1 MNIYFTR
8 QPIFVR
14 DGTVLAYE
22 MLYRSRGEENNAEG
36 ASTNDTEEPSF
47 FGIDVM
53 SITGDEKVVINFTDD
68 LMRKGV
74 PETFSPDVLDVLV
87 MADRAEEEW
96 ICEKIKSL
104 KESGYKI
111 VLDGF
116 DHTDSYNKLFALADV
131 IGIDIKAPKEQLK
144 EAEELCYRSN
154 KQLFA
159 RNVNTNSDFE
169 YAVRMGC
176 KYLQGYFYARSS
188 AVAGGSVKPIPANL
202 IEVMHLMA
210 QPEPEIKDI
219 VDVMS
224 RDAALCQKI
233 LKLINSV
240 YFGVSH
246 RVSSI
251 NQAILILGLD
261 YLREWVYLMGMQKI
275 SQNDTVEVMRLALLI
290 AKFCRGIS
298 SLIPE
303 TADKGDATYLM
314 GLLSMIVLSSDR
326 DLAQAL
332 DEFPLTNE
340 IKKGLL
346 RCGGTYSDIFEM
358 ALLYVDGKWDN
369 FEEIAE
375 KYGLDLDKVSD
386 MFLRYAHEIGSMNMS

>member
-1 MNIYFTR
+1 MDVYITR

-14 DGTVLAYE
+14 DGSVLAYE
-22 MLYRSRGEENNAEG
+22 MLYRSRGEKNSAESASENG
-36 ASTNDTEEPSF
+36 AEEPSF
-47 FGIDVM
+47 FGVDVM
-53 SITGDEKVVINFTDD
+53 SITGDEKVVINFTDE
-68 LMRKGV
+68 LIKQGV
-74 PETFSPDVLDVLV
+74 PRTFSPDVLDVMV
-87 MADRAEEEW
+87 SADRADNEW
-96 ICEKIKSL
+96 ICETVKAL

-116 DHTDSYNKLFALADV
+116 DHSDAYAKLFALADV
-131 IGIDIKAPKEQLK
+131 IGIDIKAPKELLK
-144 EAEELCYRSN
+144 EAEDMCYRSN

-224 RDAALCQKI
+224 RDTALCQKI

-275 SQNDTVEVMRLALLI
+275 SQNDSVEVMRLALLI
-290 AKFCRGIS
+290 AKFCRGLS
-298 SLIPE
+298 GLIPE
-303 TADKGDATYLM
+303 TADKGDAVYLM

-332 DEFPLTNE
+332 DEFPLTND

-358 ALLYVDGKWDN
+358 ALLYVDGKWEG
-369 FEEIAE
+369 FESFAE
-375 KYGLDLDKVSD
+375 KYSIDIDKVSD
-386 MFLRYAHEIGSMNMS
+386 MFIQYAHEIGSMNMS

>member
-1 MNIYFTR
+1 MNVYITR

-14 DGTVLAYE
+14 DGSVLAYE
-22 MLYRSRGEENNAEG
+22 LLYRSRDEEITADG
-36 ASTNDTEEPSF
+36 ASDNGAEEFSF

-53 SITGDEKVVINFTDD
+53 SITGDEKVVINFTDE

-87 MADRAEEEW
+87 SADRAKDDW

-116 DHTDSYNKLFALADV
+116 EHSDEYNKLFALADI
-131 IGIDIKAPKEQLK
+131 IGVDIKAPKELLK
-144 EAEELCYRSN
+144 EAEDKCYRSN
-154 KQLFA
+154 KQLYA
-159 RNVNTNSDFE
+159 KNVNTNSDFE

-176 KYLQGYFYARSS
+176 KYLKGYFYARSS
-188 AVAGGSVKPIPANL
+188 AVAGGSIKPIPANL

-275 SQNDTVEVMRLALLI
+275 SQNDSVEVMRLALLI
-290 AKFCRGIS
+290 AKFCRGLS
-298 SLIPE
+298 GLIPE
-303 TADKGDATYLM
+303 TADKGDAVYLM

-358 ALLYVDGKWDN
+358 SLLYVDGKWDE
-369 FEEIAE
+369 FEKIAG
-375 KYGLDLDKVSD
+375 KYELSLDKVSD
-386 MFLRYAHEIGSMNMS
+386 IFIRYAKEIGAFNMS

>member
-1 MNIYFTR
+1 MGVYITR

-14 DGTVLAYE
+14 DGSVLAYE
-22 MLYRSRGEENNAEG
+22 LLYRSRGEENKTGGPSEDG
-36 ASTNDTEEPSF
+36 TEEPDF

-68 LMRKGV
+68 LLRKGV
-74 PETFSPDVLDVLV
+74 PETFSPDVLDVLIS
-87 MADRAEEEW
+87 ADRAEEEW
-96 ICEKIKSL
+96 ICEKIKAL

-111 VLDGF
+111 VVYGF
-116 DHTDSYNKLFALADV
+116 DHSDAYNKLFALADV
-131 IGIDIKAPKEQLK
+131 IGIDIKAPKELLK
-144 EAEELCYRSN
+144 EAEEMCYRSN
-154 KQLFA
+154 KQLYA
-159 RNVNTNSDFE
+159 KNVNTNSDFE

-290 AKFCRGIS
+290 AKFCRGLS
-298 SLIPE
+298 GLIPE
-303 TADKGDATYLM
+303 TADKGDAVYLM

-332 DEFPLTNE
+332 DEFPLTND

-346 RCGGTYSDIFEM
+346 RCGGAYSDIFEM

-375 KYGLDLDKVSD
+375 KYSLDLDKVSD

>member
-1 MNIYFTR
+1 MNVYITR

-14 DGTVLAYE
+14 DGSVLAYE
-22 MLYRSRGEENNAEG
+22 LLYRSRGEENNTET
-36 ASTNDTEEPSF
+36 ASEAGTEETSF
-47 FGIDVM
+47 FGVDVM

-68 LMRKGV
+68 LLRQGV

-87 MADRAEEEW
+87 TADRAEDEW
-96 ICEKIKSL
+96 ICEKIKTL

-111 VLDGF
+111 VVYGF
-116 DHTDSYNKLFALADV
+116 DHSDAYNKLFALADV
-131 IGIDIKAPKEQLK
+131 VGIDIKAPKELLK
-144 EAEELCYRSN
+144 EAEEKCYRSN
-154 KQLFA
+154 KQLYA
-159 RNVNTNSDFE
+159 KNVNTNSDFE

-188 AVAGGSVKPIPANL
+188 AVAGGSIKPIPANL

-290 AKFCRGIS
+290 AKFCRGLS
-298 SLIPE
+298 GLIPE
-303 TADKGDATYLM
+303 TADKGDAAYLM

-332 DEFPLTNE
+332 DEFPLTND

-346 RCGGTYSDIFEM
+346 RCGGAYSDIFEM
-358 ALLYVDGKWDN
+358 ALNYVDGNWDG
-369 FEEIAE
+369 FERIAG
-375 KYGLDLDKVSD
+375 KYDISFDKASD
-386 MFLRYAHEIGSMNMS
+386 MFIKYAQEIGAFNMS